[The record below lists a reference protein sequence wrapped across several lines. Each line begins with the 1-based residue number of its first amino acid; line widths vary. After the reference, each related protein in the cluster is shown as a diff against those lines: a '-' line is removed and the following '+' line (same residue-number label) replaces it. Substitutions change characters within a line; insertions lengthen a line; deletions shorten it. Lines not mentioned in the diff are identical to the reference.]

1 MMIVDVTY
9 VSTWGFY
16 TKCMI
21 CMLQVGVHGAGIICT
36 IACYGI
42 GTLILDC
49 DCQDGTYYHI
59 YCSRLG
65 VSAEF
70 GSSRFC

>member
-1 MMIVDVTY
+1 
-9 VSTWGFY
+9 
-16 TKCMI
+16 
-21 CMLQVGVHGAGIICT
+21 MLQVGVHCDGISCT

-42 GTLILDC
+42 VIIMFLIMIVNMEYDISLFIV
-49 DCQDGTYYHI
+49 QVFQI
-59 YCSRLG
+59 LI